1 MERLTDDV
9 WWLEAHPRS
18 PFSANV
24 FLVEDGDVVT
34 LIDAGLPWDAGRLR
48 SCVETAG
55 FSLGEIDRVLLTH
68 FDLDH
73 VGGLSRLAP
82 DLDAPVYAGELDARL
97 AAGEWHPP
105 WSSPKGVFHRLL
117 RRAFSIPASFSVEQ
131 VTDGDRIG
139 GFTAYHTPGHNPGHT
154 AYVHES
160 LGIGL
165 LGDLAWTGDGD
176 GFVTPFWW
184 DSYDLDALRDS
195 AREFARRAPGFS
207 VAASGH
213 GRPIEPGGDRAF
225 RRFAET
231 LA

>member
-1 MERLTDDV
+1 MERLTDGV
-9 WWLEAHPRS
+9 WWLEADPRS

-34 LIDAGLPWDAGRLR
+34 LIDVGLPWDAGRLR
-48 SCVETAG
+48 SCVEKAG

-82 DLDAPVYAGELDARL
+82 ELDAPVYAGELDARL

-105 WSSPKGVFHRLL
+105 WSSPKGAFHRLL
-117 RRAFSIPASFSVEQ
+117 RRAYSVPASLPVERLA
-131 VTDGDRIG
+131 DGDRIG
-139 GFTAYHTPGHNPGHT
+139 GFTAYHTPGHNPGHM
-154 AYVHES
+154 AYVNES
-160 LGIGL
+160 LGVAL
-165 LGDLAWTGDGD
+165 LGDLAWTDEG
-176 GFVTPFWW
+176 GFVPPFWW
-184 DSYDLDALRDS
+184 DSYDLDALYES
-195 AREFARRAPGFS
+195 AREFARRAPSFA

-213 GRPIEPGGDRAF
+213 GRPIENGGDRAF
-225 RRFAET
+225 RQFAET